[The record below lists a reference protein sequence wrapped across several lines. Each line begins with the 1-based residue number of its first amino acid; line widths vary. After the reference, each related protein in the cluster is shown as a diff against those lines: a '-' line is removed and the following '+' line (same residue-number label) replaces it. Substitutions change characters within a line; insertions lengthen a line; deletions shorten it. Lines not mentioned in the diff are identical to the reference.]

1 MIKTILFTLSIFTYQ
16 IAFSQTKEICITL
29 DDLPVV
35 SYDFKDIEFQRDL
48 VDKLIKTF
56 DEYKIPAIGFVNE
69 QKLYVKGELNDEKV
83 GLLRS
88 WLDAGYELGNH
99 TFAHKDYH
107 KVSQDEF
114 FEDVLKGEQVCNELV
129 GEYDQDYIYFRHPY
143 LHVGLDKEKHDVLK
157 VFLSEHSY
165 IEAPV
170 SIDNDDYIFAY
181 AYSKAMVKKD
191 QELMDRI
198 GKDYVDYMEKKLLF
212 FEDQSEKLLERNVKH
227 ILLLH
232 ANAINADYLDEL
244 ADRYQSHGY
253 SFISM
258 GEALEEEAY
267 QKEITKYNDWGISWI
282 DRWALSEGKKGEFFK
297 GDPET
302 PEYVKAFLNNRY

>member
-1 MIKTILFTLSIFTYQ
+1 MNKTLLLNILLL
-16 IAFSQTKEICITL
+16 FSYMSFGQTKEICITL

-69 QKLYVKGELNDEKV
+69 RKLYVNGELNHEKV

-88 WLDAGYELGNH
+88 WLAAGYELGNH

-107 KVSQDEF
+107 KVSQGVF
-114 FEDVLKGEQVCNELV
+114 FEDVLKGEEVCKELV
-129 GEYDQDYIYFRHPY
+129 KEYDKDYIYFRHPF
-143 LHVGLDKEKHDVLK
+143 LHVGRDKNKHDELTA
-157 VFLSEHSY
+157 FLNDHNY

-181 AYSKAMVKKD
+181 AYSKAMRKKD
-191 QELMDRI
+191 HDLMQQI
-198 GKDYVDYMEKKLLF
+198 GKDYVDYME
-212 FEDQSEKLLERNVKH
+212 EKLLYFESQADKLLGRNVKH

-244 ADRYQSHGY
+244 AERYESHGY

-258 GEALEEEAY
+258 ARALEDPAY
-267 QKEITKYNDWGISWI
+267 QREITKYNDWGISWI
-282 DRWALSEGKKGEFFK
+282 DRWALSQGKKGDFFQ
-297 GDPET
+297 GDPAT
-302 PEYVKAFLNNRY
+302 PDYVKAFL